1 MPGMLSNKLGSA
13 PAGCRYRAS
22 PMLLARP
29 CKVHNITRSSDG
41 PCLASS
47 TAEGLLPLCGGATVS
62 RHGDFASRNHLNVL
76 VRYPR

>member
-1 MPGMLSNKLGSA
+1 
-13 PAGCRYRAS
+13 
-22 PMLLARP
+22 MLLARP

-62 RHGDFASRNHLNVL
+62 RHGDFASRNHL
-76 VRYPR
+76 